1 MSTVGVP
8 QRRRPLSGEQIV
20 SVTDEL
26 FHRANDVC
34 RRRAYEQWHR
44 KQSKQ
49 QILRSQVGFQSLPP
63 TRPQTC
69 QGCANY
75 HGVAYGTS
83 RAKRSTL
90 VCAIHPQ
97 GWQGGGGCPDWL
109 GDS

>member
-1 MSTVGVP
+1 M
-8 QRRRPLSGEQIV
+8 

-26 FHRANDVC
+26 FHRANDLC

-44 KQSKQ
+44 RQSKQ

-63 TRPQTC
+63 TRPQPC
-69 QGCANY
+69 QGCINY
-75 HGVAYGTS
+75 HGIAYGTS

-97 GWQGGGGCPDWL
+97 GWQGGGGCPDWRSEGEEL
-109 GDS
+109 GKF